1 MVTAIGRMTNGVATT
16 HEIATLGSTNTNVA
30 FAIIAT
36 MTSRID
42 TDGTAR
48 GPLGAGYSL
57 GQEPVAL
64 MRQPALLHSGSTGLS
79 PSSDGCFCSYGLTR
93 PRRC

>member
-16 HEIATLGSTNTNVA
+16 HEIATLGFTNTNVA

-42 TDGTAR
+42 TDRTAR
-48 GPLGAGYSL
+48 GPWG
-57 GQEPVAL
+57 
-64 MRQPALLHSGSTGLS
+64 PAIHSGKSRL
-79 PSSDGCFCSYGLTR
+79 L
-93 PRRC
+93 